1 MLVNREMEERI
12 VILTKFSQL
21 LRNEILDYY
30 DKTHLYLKDLV
41 FYKKIDLN
49 GEISRSDHENIK
61 NNLKLM
67 LKAVKTGLNTIGVP
81 INKLTKIQ
89 NEYFQEIETKRT
101 DLYNYGTFLEI
112 YLNHH
117 IDKLLFEIL
126 IDYLLDLDKTK
137 IETLKLFKLIHQG
150 FIDKLLVFKDTYLN
164 SKTKTFF
171 HFPEIEE
178 HLNLTDL
185 SINIKSYHENPK
197 KIPSNTMKK
206 EKGLSKEEEK
216 PGEEL
221 NILAQLEEAKKDFI
235 ETLKTPKKELL
246 PTPSPI
252 QNNSETPTYIQREL
266 VLEGEKIYFLDYFGN
281 LPIVHNEFL
290 NKFRINISNLLNSRI
305 VNPDFLDLE
314 TMFYHISILK
324 LAGIKFPFAPIEI
337 LDFLRNYITGMT
349 FSSSKNI
356 MPDSISIFYGLSII
370 SELNLIHRT
379 NIINLTSTEEFLKK
393 TLNEIIP
400 EKLKSNYFT
409 LLGLKLLAKSEVIT
423 SRKSNL
429 INQILGLNLLSKKDF
444 FPVLDIYNQI
454 SILKILD
461 KNIDLSRFN
470 MLYVDELKKKLT
482 SRGSIGDLITNSART
497 LLILDL
503 LDLKEQESILCS
515 RLLNY
520 IVNSTDFFSLENLDK
535 DFNWRID
542 KLAYKVELRM
552 LFWALLA
559 CSQYSPDHLIN
570 L

>member
-1 MLVNREMEERI
+1 MEERI

>member
-1 MLVNREMEERI
+1 MEERI

-41 FYKKIDLN
+41 SYKNIDLN